1 MKTRTAVPTSAHPS
15 TMFRHLRTA
24 IAARLLGCDA
34 LWNLYGPTET
44 TIYSTGC
51 RVRDPARASVI
62 GRPIANTRAYVLDG
76 NRQPVPANVPGELY
90 IGGDGLARG
99 YWRQPDLTAE
109 RFVPDPFSS
118 ETGARLYRTGDL
130 VRMLPDGEIDFLGRI
145 DRQVK
150 LRGYRIELGE
160 VESVLR
166 GHPAVQ
172 AAVAKVVERSPG
184 DRRLA
189 VWFVPRAGHA
199 PDHLEMRE
207 LLQRTLP
214 AYMQPSVLVGIP
226 ALPLTPNGK
235 VDTNALQLPE
245 SGVLDPSCARRP
257 PLASS
262 EVVMVHIWEDVLR
275 RRPIGLDDDFFE
287 LGGHSLLGASLLVR
301 IEKAF
306 GVKLPLVSLFQAPTA
321 ARMLE
326 LLDGGHH
333 AVPASQVIPLWTAGS
348 RPPLVIVSLHPIFR
362 ALTLRLPADQP
373 IYGLSLFD
381 ASALPLP
388 CRLEEIAAQNAGRL
402 RQLGD
407 GRPLVLAGWCAD
419 GVLAYEMAQQLRAV
433 GIAVPLLVLFDSHN
447 PTAVRRGLWPGRDRF
462 RFHLASVSRLGS
474 AQVLAYARDR
484 LQTLAARL
492 QTKFWRAGY
501 RRRMSSGL
509 DVDPGL
515 RDPERI
521 LSLAVAEYLP
531 QPYPG
536 SVLLVRP
543 ESRPAGRFA
552 DSAFGWNELVP
563 HLRTMDVPGNHV
575 EMFRE
580 PNVDAMAAALN
591 SVLPEIG
598 SGFAGS
604 KPSPAAR
611 PATVAG

>member
-1 MKTRTAVPTSAHPS
+1 
-15 TMFRHLRTA
+15 
-24 IAARLLGCDA
+24 
-34 LWNLYGPTET
+34 
-44 TIYSTGC
+44 
-51 RVRDPARASVI
+51 
-62 GRPIANTRAYVLDG
+62 
-76 NRQPVPANVPGELY
+76 
-90 IGGDGLARG
+90 
-99 YWRQPDLTAE
+99 
-109 RFVPDPFSS
+109 
-118 ETGARLYRTGDL
+118 
-130 VRMLPDGEIDFLGRI
+130 
-145 DRQVK
+145 
-150 LRGYRIELGE
+150 
-160 VESVLR
+160 
-166 GHPAVQ
+166 
-172 AAVAKVVERSPG
+172 
-184 DRRLA
+184 
-189 VWFVPRAGHA
+189 
-199 PDHLEMRE
+199 MR
-207 LLQRTLP
+207 
-214 AYMQPSVLVGIP
+214 
-226 ALPLTPNGK
+226 
-235 VDTNALQLPE
+235 
-245 SGVLDPSCARRP
+245 
-257 PLASS
+257 
-262 EVVMVHIWEDVLR
+262 
-275 RRPIGLDDDFFE
+275 
-287 LGGHSLLGASLLVR
+287 
-301 IEKAF
+301 
-306 GVKLPLVSLFQAPTA
+306 
-321 ARMLE
+321 
-326 LLDGGHH
+326 
-333 AVPASQVIPLWTAGS
+333 S

-462 RFHLASVSRLGS
+462 RFHLASVSRLGA

-484 LQTLAARL
+484 VQTLAARL

-501 RRRMSSGL
+501 RRRMYSGP

-552 DSAFGWNELVP
+552 DPAFGWNELVP
-563 HLRTMDVPGNHV
+563 HLRTVDVPGNHV

-604 KPSPAAR
+604 KPSLAAR
-611 PATVAG
+611 AATVAG